1 MNMAL
6 EDVLVL
12 DLGQIYNGPYCSM
25 LLAFQGAK
33 VIKIESPAG
42 EVLRTRKRARDDKE
56 PHEFLMLNSNKLGI
70 TLDLKSEQGKTFFT
84 EMVRK
89 ADVLVENFA
98 PGVMDRLG
106 LGYEIL
112 KEVNPRLIYATGT
125 GYGLDGPYSELP
137 AMDLT
142 VQAMGGVMATTG
154 YPDGPPLKAGPAFGD
169 FSGGVHLFGGI
180 VTALYHRERT
190 GKGQRVEV
198 SMHDAIYPTLASPL
212 GGYYDRP
219 GEIPARTGNRHSG
232 LAQCPYNVYP
242 ASDGYVAI
250 FCMAERHWRS
260 LAKYMDRED
269 LLDDPRLETSV
280 DRAQHMDELD
290 GIISAWSEKRER
302 WDLVQGLLEAHV
314 PCAPVLSLPE
324 VAEDEH
330 LKARGML
337 REVEHPDFGRV
348 TVPGSPIRLSDSP
361 LECVTPAPRLGE
373 HTEEV
378 LEELVGPD
386 RMSRAASRANSE

>member
-1 MNMAL
+1 MSKAL
-6 EDVLVL
+6 EDILVL

-33 VIKIESPAG
+33 VIKIEPPTG
-42 EVLRTRKRARDDKE
+42 ETLRTRKRDRGDKE

-70 TLDLKSEQGKTFFT
+70 TLDLKSEQGKSCFT

-89 ADVLVENFA
+89 ADVLVENFT
-98 PGVMDRLG
+98 PGVMERLG
-106 LGYEIL
+106 LEYETL
-112 KEVNPRLIYATGT
+112 KEINPRLVYATGT

-142 VQAMGGVMATTG
+142 IQAMGGVMATTG
-154 YPDGPPLKAGPAFGD
+154 YPNGPPLKAGPAFGD

-180 VTALYHRERT
+180 MTALYHRERT
-190 GKGQRVEV
+190 GKGQKVEV
-198 SMHDAIYPTLASPL
+198 SMHDTMYPTLASPL

-219 GEIPARTGNRHSG
+219 GEIPSRTGNRHSG

-242 ASDGYVAI
+242 ASDGYAAI
-250 FCMAERHWRS
+250 FCMAERHWKS
-260 LAKYMDRED
+260 LVKYMNRED
-269 LLDDPRLETSV
+269 LLDDPRFETGA
-280 DRAQHMDELD
+280 DRSQHMDEVD
-290 GIISAWSEKRER
+290 GIISVWSEKRDR
-302 WDLVQGLLEAHV
+302 WGLVQGLLEAHV

-330 LKARGML
+330 LKARGMV
-337 REVEHPDFGRV
+337 REVEHPDFGSI

-361 LECVTPAPRLGE
+361 LERVTPAPRLGE

-378 LEELVGPD
+378 LEGLVD
-386 RMSRAASRANSE
+386 ANRLS